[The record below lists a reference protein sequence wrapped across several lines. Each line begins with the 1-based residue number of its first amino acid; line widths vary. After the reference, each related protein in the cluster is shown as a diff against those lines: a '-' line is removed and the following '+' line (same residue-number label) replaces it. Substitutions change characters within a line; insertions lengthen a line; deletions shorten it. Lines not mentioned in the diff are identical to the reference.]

1 MPAANNQVMPLLT
14 PQTSTP
20 IKKFRQAPDHIILQ
34 SDIIKASF
42 LEKHEILK
50 QKISVVLYHSQGIP
64 IALVENNTNF
74 IQTKAVLFLH
84 LFVSLSVGCI
94 WCPLCATHLSV
105 TEFSRHVHPEEGED
119 DEEDQPSE
127 DSEFKAKKTYKILPY
142 RIDGQELSSD
152 VLVGWKTFAR
162 RFSEFKQAQINKA
175 SSAVVS
181 QVMVKKNQE
190 INEHASILKAEN
202 KNIPNESNTS
212 SSLPV
217 TLPLSPRSLQN
228 VEKFNDW
235 DYEHNERFFIS
246 GDRLATDK
254 VFEIETEK
262 LDEEIHYF
270 MEQQEDLL
278 LSEDE
283 SDVSHI
289 SLFR

>member
-1 MPAANNQVMPLLT
+1 VL
-14 PQTSTP
+14 
-20 IKKFRQAPDHIILQ
+20 
-34 SDIIKASF
+34 
-42 LEKHEILK
+42 
-50 QKISVVLYHSQGIP
+50 LYHSQGIP